1 MQNDLDE
8 LNMIHTRAI
17 TAEVGERLR
26 QVLGQ
31 PSRPSRSLQNLI
43 DRLCELDLD
52 SPPLAPE

>member
-8 LNMIHTRAI
+8 LDQIHIRAI

-26 QVLGQ
+26 QMLGE
-31 PSRPSRSLQNLI
+31 PPRPSRSLQNLI
-43 DRLCELDLD
+43 DRLPELDLD

>member
-8 LNMIHTRAI
+8 LDPIHTRAI

-26 QVLGQ
+26 QMLGE
-31 PSRPSRSLQNLI
+31 PPRPSRSLQNLI
-43 DRLCELDLD
+43 NRLRELDRD